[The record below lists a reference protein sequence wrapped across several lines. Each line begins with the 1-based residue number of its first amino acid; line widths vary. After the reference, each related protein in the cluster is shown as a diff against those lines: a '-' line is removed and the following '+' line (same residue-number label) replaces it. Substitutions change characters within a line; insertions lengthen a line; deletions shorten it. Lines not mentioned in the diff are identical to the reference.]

1 MPRMKRR
8 LGDGE
13 GLREVLRVFDKI
25 GPYDRDLDRF
35 TRMDDVDAA
44 FLLEDALVRLPELRR
59 TLAYRVMHTIMRA
72 VREGGGWQYWMD

>member
-1 MPRMKRR
+1 MSRPKRR
-8 LGDGE
+8 IGDGE
-13 GLREVLRVFDKI
+13 GVREMLRVFGKI

-35 TRMDDVDAA
+35 TRLDARDAA
-44 FLLEDALVRLPELRR
+44 FLLEDALIRLPELRR